1 MKKTWQTTFI
11 LAVAVLACQVR
22 AADGGNYSGTV
33 VDDNGQPVA
42 GATVDCYQYQSRS
55 GFGYWDREPKL
66 EQTTV
71 TDGKGAFAVSA
82 SADTVLV
89 VIKKTG
95 LATTWKTW
103 SPQFPDSTDAI
114 VLTAPAALSG
124 VVMDDDGKPVAGA
137 LVWVAGASIGDGY
150 DLAAQLNELLGQVA
164 RTTFSGRT
172 DADGRFRIENFPA
185 DGRAGLAVKKSGM
198 AQHPVGGDF
207 AGQNESQPG
216 QDIKLVVGPAG
227 NVEGKVLV
235 AETGQ
240 PLAGVKIQMDQFGA
254 GVFGSDYYEAVETR
268 ADGTFRVADVQP
280 GKHCI
285 RASISGGPV
294 PDWVFVPEESQLF
307 TVTAGET
314 TNNVVLHFSKGALV
328 EVTVVVTNTLTPVA
342 NAAVSSYGSSAT
354 TDDHGVAL
362 VRAPVGE
369 GWFWASKEDWSQ
381 QQTKAVIEA
390 GFTNHVQV
398 ELTPPPRITGTI
410 RDPSGNPVAGARVS
424 FHPGSYPAAPKY
436 VETKTDANGRYEL
449 MMKEDSRGFG
459 GWDGPISP
467 TNFVM
472 AQDFQ
477 RNLAAVQ
484 EFGTDERGF
493 SGLGIIPSNLD
504 LTLQPGITL
513 TGSVKDTEGN
523 PVTNTWL
530 NLSIQAGNSSS
541 SFKPQPTQV
550 DARGLFTFPA
560 MPQGRAYQFWEIH
573 AKGYGTAYG
582 YLQAKDSK
590 TNHYEFPAF
599 VLKRADRQLA
609 GQVLGSDGKPVAGAN
624 VNMSGQGQLQ
634 FRQTKSDG
642 QGHFIFNGVCSG
654 EVKVDARY
662 YTNPDMRNSEE
673 GDVSAQGGDTN
684 VVVRLGV
691 HSYVYPN
698 SARNLTPLIKTTGT
712 VSDPS
717 GTPVAGV
724 KLSLFP
730 VQVLT
735 LTSQTDSDGRYEF
748 NWQARLTL
756 EDTQWLL
763 ARDLK
768 NGLAAIHPLD
778 KTTTNLDLVLQD
790 GITLSTKVSD
800 TGGRLLTNA
809 TATVTLWQGNR
820 GYRITPQPVTADEHG
835 NLRIAALPQGQKYW
849 VQIEATNHTT
859 ATLRMEAAETGIKLL
874 ELPPVVLTAMD
885 RNVAGKVLDND
896 GKPAVGVSVHLFQ
909 GGGQT
914 TTTDADG
921 HFIFHGV
928 PPGLVSFDAGLPQ
941 PNTSAYKNSGMARGK
956 GGDTNIVIR
965 LGTNP
970 DPGSAISQARIT
982 TSGMVFDPSGKPAPG
997 VFITMFPS
1005 GGLRSTVQS
1014 DANGKYTAQ
1023 WQTLFIRNNS
1033 GKAEMFARDPAHNLA
1048 ATSEVDTNTTSL
1060 DLHLQPGLTLSGEVR
1075 DSDGRQVTNA
1085 IVQLVPFP
1093 PDDQRATINQMPPT
1107 NASPEG
1113 LYFFGA
1119 LPQGAPYRV
1128 NVSAPGYGT
1137 GTATAK
1143 ATDTQTTQFRLPTVV
1158 LNHANQQVSGQVIGP
1173 DGKPC
1178 WGAEVTVSGDGQP
1191 AGRISHSDASGHF
1204 VITEVCA
1211 GLLNLRVDPPARV
1224 VVTVQAHG
1232 GDTNVIVKLGQ

>member
-1 MKKTWQTTFI
+1 
-11 LAVAVLACQVR
+11 
-22 AADGGNYSGTV
+22 
-33 VDDNGQPVA
+33 
-42 GATVDCYQYQSRS
+42 
-55 GFGYWDREPKL
+55 
-66 EQTTV
+66 
-71 TDGKGAFAVSA
+71 
-82 SADTVLV
+82 LV

-114 VLTAPAALSG
+114 VLTAPATLSG
-124 VVMDDDGKPVAGA
+124 VVMDDDGKPVADGQ
-137 LVWVAGASIGDGY
+137 VWVVGASIGDGY

-198 AQHPVGGDF
+198 AQHPVGGEL
-207 AGQNESQPG
+207 GGERNCQPG

-227 NVEGKVLV
+227 SVEGKVLV

-240 PLAGVKIQMDQFGA
+240 PLDGVKIQMDQFGA
-254 GVFGSDYYEAVETR
+254 GVFGTDYYEAVETR

-285 RASISGGPV
+285 RASIAGGPI

-314 TNNVVLHFSKGALV
+314 TNNVVIHFSKGALV
-328 EVTVVVTNTLTPVA
+328 EVTVVVTNELTPVA
-342 NAAVSSYGSSAT
+342 NAAVSGGESTAYSDENGK
-354 TDDHGVAL
+354 AL
-362 VRAPVGE
+362 LRVPDGE
-369 GWFWASKEDWSQ
+369 GWFSASKEDWRPQ
-381 QQTKAVIEA
+381 NAKTEVVA
-390 GFTNHVQV
+390 GITNHVQV
-398 ELTPPPRITGTI
+398 ELTPPPKITGMV
-410 RDPSGNPVAGARVS
+410 RDPSGKPVTGVTVS
-424 FHPGSYPAAPKY
+424 FHPGFYPSAPKY
-436 VETKTDANGRYEL
+436 VETKTDTNGRYEL
-449 MMKEDSRGFG
+449 TMKEDSRGFG

-472 AQDFQ
+472 AQDFP
-477 RNLAAVQ
+477 RNLAAIQ
-484 EFGTDERGF
+484 EFGTDDRNFNALE
-493 SGLGIIPSNLD
+493 IIPSNLD

-523 PVTNTWL
+523 PVTNATVDIHM
-530 NLSIQAGNSSS
+530 LSGHSIARLW
-541 SFKPQPTQV
+541 PQPVKV
-550 DARGLFTFPA
+550 DAHGSFTLA
-560 MPQGRAYQFWEIH
+560 ALPQGREYEFWDGIN
-573 AKGYGTAYG
+573 AKGYGTTNG
-582 YLQAKDSK
+582 RLEDKDSK
-590 TNHYEFPAF
+590 TNHYELPAF

-624 VNMSGQGQLQ
+624 VSMSGQGQLQ
-634 FRQTKSDG
+634 FRQAKSDS

-654 EVKVDARY
+654 DVRVDARY
-662 YTNPDMRNSEE
+662 YTSPDRRNSEE
-673 GDVSAQGGDTN
+673 GDLSAQGGDTN
-684 VVVRLGV
+684 VVLRLGV

-698 SARNLTPLIKTTGT
+698 SVRNLTSLIKTTGT

-778 KTTTNLDLVLQD
+778 KTTTNLDVVLQD

-800 TGGRLLTNA
+800 TDGRLLTNA

-859 ATLRMEAAETGIKLL
+859 ATLRMEAAETATNFL